1 MKPNLTIGGLSGR
14 RRPGNHR
21 QGSHVK
27 GLTKVTGSS
36 VVPGQISSGVAVFRS
51 SRWLGLGDTG
61 AMGGG
66 GVRRDR
72 PDCRP

>member
-14 RRPGNHR
+14 RRPRGR
-21 QGSHVK
+21 TSK
-27 GLTKVTGSS
+27 ALTKVTGSS